1 MSRWLFVLLMAAL
14 LSGCALL
21 LPEEKELPPA
31 LPESV
36 QVQQQEFDRYLDDFL
51 AGGDSAAL
59 GQYLA
64 DVPDNKQHKAI
75 RRLARELQQ
84 CRADHADVTTELESA
99 NQLVTDFE
107 GKNHQLR
114 ETIEQ
119 LKSLLIQL
127 EQRAH

>member
-1 MSRWLFVLLMAAL
+1 MSRWFFVLLIAAL

-21 LPEEKELPPA
+21 PPEEKELPPA
-31 LPESV
+31 LPESA
-36 QVQQQEFDRYLDDFL
+36 QLQQQEFDRYLDDFL
-51 AGGDSAAL
+51 AGGDPADL

-64 DVPDNKQHKAI
+64 GVPDTKQHEAM
-75 RRLARELQQ
+75 RRLARELKQ

-99 NQLVTDFE
+99 HQLVTELE

-119 LKSLLIQL
+119 LKSLLVQL